1 MQNEKEN
8 FIFGNLWAEGLVV
21 LKEQRIIYINDAI
34 TSKLAACFNLSLLEM
49 EKEDSDSD
57 ITVYINSPGGDV
69 TAGLSII
76 DTISTV
82 SCNVKT
88 ICVGMAASM
97 GALILMCGTKG
108 KREIL
113 PHSYVL
119 IHQILAGLG
128 NGLMQASDIEI
139 FSATLTKRK
148 RALSEL
154 IAKCTGQ
161 PIEKVI
167 QDCERDYT
175 LSSSEALAY
184 GIVDRIIE
192 KHK

>member
-8 FIFGNLWAEGLVV
+8 FIFENLWAEGLVV

-34 TSKLAACFNLSLLEM
+34 TSKLAVGFNLSILEM
-49 EKEDSDSD
+49 EKEDSESD

-76 DTISTV
+76 DTMSTISCDV
-82 SCNVKT
+82 RT

-154 IAKCTGQ
+154 IAECTGQ

-175 LSSSEALAY
+175 LCSSEALDY
-184 GIVDRIIE
+184 GIVDKIIE

>member
-8 FIFGNLWAEGLVV
+8 FIFGSLWAEGLVV

-34 TSKLAACFNLSLLEM
+34 TSKLAVGFNLSILQM
-49 EKEDSDSD
+49 EKEDSESD

-76 DTISTV
+76 DTMSTISCDV
-82 SCNVKT
+82 RT

-154 IAKCTGQ
+154 IAECTGQ

-175 LSSSEALAY
+175 LCSSEALAY
-184 GIVDRIIE
+184 GIVDKIIE

>member
-8 FIFGNLWAEGLVV
+8 FIFGSLWNEGLVV

-34 TSKLAACFNLSLLEM
+34 TSKLAAGFNLSLLEM

>member
-34 TSKLAACFNLSLLEM
+34 TSKLAVGFNLSILEM
-49 EKEDSDSD
+49 EKEDSESD

-76 DTISTV
+76 DTMSTISCDV
-82 SCNVKT
+82 RT

-154 IAKCTGQ
+154 IAECTGQ

-175 LSSSEALAY
+175 LCSSEALDY
-184 GIVDRIIE
+184 GIVDKIIE

>member
-34 TSKLAACFNLSLLEM
+34 TSKLAVGFNLSILEM
-49 EKEDSDSD
+49 EKEDSESD

-76 DTISTV
+76 DTMSTISCDV
-82 SCNVKT
+82 RT

-139 FSATLTKRK
+139 FSATLSKRK

-154 IAKCTGQ
+154 IAECTGQ

-175 LSSSEALAY
+175 LCSSEALAY
-184 GIVDRIIE
+184 GIVDKIIE

>member
-1 MQNEKEN
+1 MQYEKEN

-34 TSKLAACFNLSLLEM
+34 TSKLAVGFNLSILEM
-49 EKEDSDSD
+49 EKEDSESD

-76 DTISTV
+76 DTMSTISCDV
-82 SCNVKT
+82 RT

-154 IAKCTGQ
+154 IAECTGQ

-175 LSSSEALAY
+175 LCSSEALDY
-184 GIVDRIIE
+184 GIVDKIIE

>member
-1 MQNEKEN
+1 MLNEKEN
-8 FIFGNLWAEGLVV
+8 FIFGSLWNEGLVV

-34 TSKLAACFNLSLLEM
+34 TSKLAAGFNLSLLEM

>member
-21 LKEQRIIYINDAI
+21 LNEQRIIYINDAI
-34 TSKLAACFNLSLLEM
+34 TSKLAVGFNLSILQM
-49 EKEDSDSD
+49 EKEDSESD

-76 DTISTV
+76 DTMSTISCDV
-82 SCNVKT
+82 RT

-148 RALSEL
+148 QALSKL
-154 IAKCTGQ
+154 IAEHTGQ
-161 PIEKVI
+161 SLEKVI

-175 LSSSEALAY
+175 LSSHEALAY
-184 GIVDRIIE
+184 GIVDKIIE